1 MTDSHCRDIGDYDA
15 LVIVQQAGFEEGEL
29 LLYERLQMTP
39 MLLERYANEGSE
51 KSRRQMIAMCKAD
64 PEILA
69 DVLGH
74 LVSIATQKM
83 KNVSNYLSFDG
94 NSITPATSYR
104 AFLLSSLTDHLRTM
118 NSTMK
123 LCMTSWMIYRK
134 H

>member
-74 LVSIATQKM
+74 LVSIATQ
-83 KNVSNYLSFDG
+83 
-94 NSITPATSYR
+94 
-104 AFLLSSLTDHLRTM
+104 
-118 NSTMK
+118 TMK
-123 LCMTSWMIYRK
+123 DVSIDVNFGCTRSFVFSLHFNLAPCRFSQGR
-134 H
+134 